1 VLRAIRE
8 GRIRIHI
15 GRLSPIGKV
24 GLERGR
30 HLVVPAKA
38 DRATLLALKNRIEGN
53 AILLLCMSCHA
64 TNRATVRDLPAKPV
78 CPRCDARMVAI
89 LRPYEREKARL
100 LAADR
105 PSKEDRA
112 ELKRLYTSASLVSAH
127 GRKAVVAL
135 VARGV
140 GPDTAARILRNL
152 HETEED
158 FLRDLLAAEVNYAR
172 TRRFWD

>member
-1 VLRAIRE
+1 
-8 GRIRIHI
+8 
-15 GRLSPIGKV
+15 
-24 GLERGR
+24 
-30 HLVVPAKA
+30 
-38 DRATLLALKNRIEGN
+38 
-53 AILLLCMSCHA
+53 
-64 TNRATVRDLPAKPV
+64 
-78 CPRCDARMVAI
+78 MVAI
-89 LRPYEREKARL
+89 LRPYEREKTRL
-100 LAADR
+100 LAAEHL
-105 PSKEDRA
+105 SKEDRV